1 MDGFDIKDLQGN
13 NLNDFVKNYRDSL
26 DRSYA
31 ANNAQI
37 EQQRRN
43 DEASIMAAANRSG
56 MMYSNFPERS
66 KMQYEVKTY
75 LPNREKNFTS
85 YQTGLDKLRSNALN
99 TYNNIKNIED
109 AIKDLND
116 ATKGNNG
123 TTAWGRADKSAYGTR
138 FFDSN
143 NNPVRFSTWAANN
156 GITSTEDLMKAAEEA
171 LIPAEYESLQ
181 RIYSAQQNTSH
192 PNLVRYT
199 GDNRKPVD
207 MSYLSGADRALMEA
221 LGLTFGG

>member
-66 KMQYEVKTY
+66 KMQYEANTY
-75 LPNREKNFTS
+75 LPNREKAFTS
-85 YQTGLDKLRSNALN
+85 YQTGLDKLRSNALS
-99 TYNNIKNIED
+99 TYNNIKSIED

-116 ATKGNNG
+116 ATKGTNK
-123 TTAWGRADKSAYGTR
+123 TAWGRADKSDSGTQ

-143 NNPVRFSTWAANN
+143 NNPVRFATWAANN
-156 GITSTEDLMKAAEEA
+156 GITTTEDLMNAAKDA

-199 GDNRKPVD
+199 GDNRQPVD
-207 MSYLSGADRALMEA
+207 MSYLSDADRALMEA
-221 LGLTFGG
+221 LGLTFGN